1 MANETDS
8 SYYSMIWFFL
18 IGIVLPIPF
27 YYLARRYP
35 RSFWR
40 YVNIPVILNSPG
52 AVPPLSGITFMSSLI
67 VGFIFQ
73 WFIRRFRFR
82 WWLRYNYLL
91 STGLDGGTII
101 GLIVIFFSVQLPK
114 GGFTVKWWGN
124 TVWQNTAD
132 ANMVPLRSLAP
143 GQTFGPSK
151 WS

>member
-1 MANETDS
+1 
-8 SYYSMIWFFL
+8 MIWFFV
-18 IGIVLPIPF
+18 IGAVLPIPF

-40 YVNIPVILNSPG
+40 YINIPVALTSLG
-52 AVPPLSGITFMSSLI
+52 DVPPLSGITYMSSFM

-73 WFIRRFRFR
+73 WFMRRFHFR

-91 STGLDGGTII
+91 SAGLDGGTII
-101 GLIVIFFSVQLPK
+101 GFIVIFFSVQFPK
-114 GGFTVKWWGN
+114 GGFNVNWWGN

-132 ANMVPLRSLAP
+132 ANMLPLKSLAP